1 MQPSLIHETIAD
13 AMREVIQAGGG
24 FKKVGGRMR
33 PEMAEDHAATWLR
46 DCCNDGRRERLS
58 PEQLCL
64 LRRIGREVGCHALA
78 TFEARDAGY
87 ADPQP
92 IEPADERAQL
102 QRDYIAA
109 ARDLARMAERIE
121 RLAVP
126 TAVPCP
132 PSQTIRRA

>member
-13 AMREVIQAGGG
+13 ALREVIQAGGG
-24 FKKVGGRMR
+24 FKTVAVRIR
-33 PEMAEDHAATWLR
+33 PDLPADHAAGWLR
-46 DCCNDGRRERLS
+46 DCCNEGRRERLS

-102 QRDYIAA
+102 QRDYIEA
-109 ARDLARMAERIE
+109 ARQMARMAERIE